1 MNKKI
6 SRGRELSIIHALLLT
21 LKIPEDSEYMEN
33 VICLLQAVGMQM
45 FPDAKVK
52 TDSSVRLT
60 YS

>member
-45 FPDAKVK
+45 FPDA
-52 TDSSVRLT
+52 SH
-60 YS
+60 